1 MWLSLLLLG
10 WTCRGRECYQGLAWC
25 ADMWTPL
32 HDHSTHTRL
41 THPCSLSANI
51 GRPSNLSVSN
61 TVHRIC
67 LQHEDNTSSG
77 PLQLVQSLRF
87 RSRTS
92 DNSQVS
98 TYLNRLCC
106 ILGKRPV
113 LCRFKWP
120 SHQNNTNL
128 LDAKQNKSHATTG
141 TNHNLKT
148 TTTRQ
153 SRLNSDKCRKIGYT
167 L

>member
-1 MWLSLLLLG
+1 M
-10 WTCRGRECYQGLAWC
+10 
-25 ADMWTPL
+25 
-32 HDHSTHTRL
+32 RL
-41 THPCSLSANI
+41 IYPCSLSASISTSYFHCKLNI
-51 GRPSNLSVSN
+51 GCPSNLSVSN

-67 LQHEDNTSSG
+67 LQQEDNTSG
-77 PLQLVQSLRF
+77 PLQLMQNLRV

-106 ILGKRPV
+106 ILGKCPV
-113 LCRFKWP
+113 LCRSKWP
-120 SHQNNTNL
+120 SHQNTNL
-128 LDAKQNKSHATTG
+128 LDVKQTNKSHATTG

-153 SRLNSDKCRKIGYT
+153 SRLNSKKRRKIGYT